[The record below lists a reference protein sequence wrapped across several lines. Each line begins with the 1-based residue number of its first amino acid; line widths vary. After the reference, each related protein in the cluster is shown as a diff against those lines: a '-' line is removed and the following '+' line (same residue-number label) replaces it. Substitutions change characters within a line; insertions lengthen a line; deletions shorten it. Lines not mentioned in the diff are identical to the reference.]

1 MLSMDVA
8 RLQSTINSYVEKTNA
23 APSKAARGVMLTI
36 NRQTIL
42 TTPTD
47 TGRLVGSWIIS
58 ANRPSSY
65 VPTVIPNRR
74 ISEQAAAEIKRKT
87 IEKNAK
93 KLEKLKD
100 FSGVLYF
107 TTAVRYSKIV
117 EFGAGRRVGKFMLS
131 KAVQIAIQKVRNKI
145 A

>member
-1 MLSMDVA
+1 MLSMDLA
-8 RLQSTINSYVEKTNA
+8 RLQSTLNDYVEKTNA
-23 APSKAARGVMLTI
+23 APSKAARGVMLSI

-65 VPTVIPNRR
+65 VPTVSKRR
-74 ISEQAAAEIKRKT
+74 ISEQSAAEIKRKT

-93 KLEKLKD
+93 KLEQLKN

-107 TTAVRYSKIV
+107 TTAVRYAKIV

>member
-1 MLSMDVA
+1 MLSMDLA
-8 RLQSTINSYVEKTNA
+8 RLQNTINKYVEKTNA
-23 APSKAARGVMLTI
+23 APSKAARGVMLSI

-65 VPTVIPNRR
+65 IPTVSTRR
-74 ISEQAAAEIKRKT
+74 ISEQSAAEIKRKT

-93 KLEKLKD
+93 KLEQLKN

-107 TTAVRYSKIV
+107 TTAVRYAKIV

>member
-1 MLSMDVA
+1 MDLA
-8 RLQSTINSYVEKTNA
+8 RLQNTLNKYVEKTNA
-23 APSKAARGVMLTI
+23 APSKATRGVMLSI

-65 VPTVIPNRR
+65 VPTVSNRR

-93 KLEKLKD
+93 KLEQLKD

-107 TTAVRYSKIV
+107 TTAVRYAKIV

>member
-1 MLSMDVA
+1 MLSMDLV
-8 RLQSTINSYVEKTNA
+8 RLQNTLNEYVEKTNA

-65 VPTVIPNRR
+65 IPTVSNRK
-74 ISEQAAAEIKRKT
+74 ISEQAASEIKRKT

-93 KLEKLKD
+93 KLEQLKD
-100 FSGVLYF
+100 FSGVIYF
-107 TTAVRYSKIV
+107 TTAVRYAKPV

-131 KAVQIAIQKVRNKI
+131 KAVQTAIQKVRNKI